1 MDNSL
6 YPRPGECLRCYRTIF
21 ATLPVRPNR
30 AYPTQMLQNSTDDE
44 EGKEASGFTQNKTLS
59 SIQTEPSVFLCIK
72 RADALPHRLF
82 SYLFL
87 SLPLQLRGY
96 GLLRRACKLRLRRFC
111 GPDRR
116 YLRSIPDL
124 FYPQQNNA
132 FSRRGTYC
140 S

>member
-1 MDNSL
+1 MSL
-6 YPRPGECLRCYRTIF
+6 FPAGRVSAVLSHNLCH
-21 ATLPVRPNR
+21 ATRMSDLGLSNPNHCQ
-30 AYPTQMLQNSTDDE
+30 AATDRKA
-44 EGKEASGFTQNKTLS
+44 GREASGFTQNKTLS